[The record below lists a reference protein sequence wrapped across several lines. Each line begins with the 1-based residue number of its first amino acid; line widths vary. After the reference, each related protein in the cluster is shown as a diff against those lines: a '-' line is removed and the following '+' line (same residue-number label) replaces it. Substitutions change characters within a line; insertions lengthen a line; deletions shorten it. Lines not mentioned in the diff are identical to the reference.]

1 MSDGRILLLSGGVG
15 GSKLAD
21 GLAQV
26 LPPERLTIV
35 VNTGDDFTHL
45 GLRICPDIDTVSYMM
60 GDLVDESKGW
70 GRRAETWR
78 CLEAIGELGGPDW
91 FRLGDQ
97 DLALHLVRT
106 ELLRQGRSLND
117 VTVELTARM
126 GIKHQVAPMTES
138 IVETRVRTHEGED
151 LAFQDYF
158 VRHMAKPVISAVEYR
173 GVEAA
178 VPSVPLMKA
187 IESDDLAGVVIAPSN
202 PILSIGPIL
211 SLPGIRKAISARK
224 CPVVAVSPLIGG
236 AAVKGPAAKLLGELG
251 FRKGNQGIAEY
262 YKDFLTGI
270 VIHSLDEGPDGRDG
284 LDILV
289 KAGNTRMDTAFD
301 RKSVAKLTL
310 EFLDE
315 LKS

>member
-1 MSDGRILLLSGGVG
+1 MSNGHILLLSGGVG

-26 LPPERLTIV
+26 LPPEQLTIV

-60 GDLVDESKGW
+60 GNLVDESKGW

-78 CLEAIGELGGPDW
+78 CLETIGELCGPDW

-106 ELLRQGRSLND
+106 ELLRQGRSLSD
-117 VTVELTARM
+117 VTAELAARM
-126 GIKHQVAPMTES
+126 GIKHQVAPMTEATD
-138 IVETRVRTHEGED
+138 ETRVRTREGED

-158 VRHMAKPVISAVEYR
+158 VRHMAKPVASAIEYQ

-178 VPSVPLMKA
+178 TPSAALMKA
-187 IESDDLAGVVIAPSN
+187 IEADDLAGVVIAPSN

-211 SLPGIRKAISARK
+211 SLPGVRKAISTRK

-236 AAVKGPAAKLLGELG
+236 AAVKGPAVKLLGELG
-251 FRKGNQGIAEY
+251 FREGNQGIAEY
-262 YKDFLTGI
+262 YKDFLTGM
-270 VIHSLDEGPDGRDG
+270 VIHSLDEGANGRGG
-284 LDILV
+284 LDIPV

-310 EFLDE
+310 DFVDE